1 MVFKP
6 GLPNLIWAGRA
17 CNDRLL
23 VKSEEQV
30 LYFRIMYYFC
40 INNRNNKMMQ
50 VNRFGY
56 YWLDTWVLANVI
68 QLATQDFC
76 MRNLNRTN
84 DPCGRQFDQMTQA
97 ARSVPANIAEGNSRH
112 STSKETEMRLTD
124 VARASLAE
132 LANDYVNWLLLHES
146 IPWSIKSEEHKSVSN
161 IHLDKPTY
169 KDDVQHQ
176 SGIHI
181 LKQKHKFDAWLCS
194 KDSMIEANCLLILC
208 NRLIMMLSKQIEN
221 QLASFREEGGFTEA
235 LSAERL
241 AFRSEQSAQ
250 SNAPVCPKCGKLM
263 IKRVAKKGINAGK
276 EFWSCSSYP
285 NCDGTR
291 DIC

>member
-1 MVFKP
+1 
-6 GLPNLIWAGRA
+6 
-17 CNDRLL
+17 
-23 VKSEEQV
+23 
-30 LYFRIMYYFC
+30 
-40 INNRNNKMMQ
+40 MQ

-132 LANDYVNWLLLHES
+132 LTNDYVNWLLLHEN
-146 IPWSIKSEEHKSVSN
+146 IPWSAKSEEHKSVSN

-181 LKQKHKFDAWLCS
+181 LKQKHKFDTWLCS
-194 KDSMIEANCLLILC
+194 KDSMIEANCLLVLC

-235 LSAERL
+235 LSTERL
-241 AFRSEQSAQ
+241 AFRAEQSAQ
-250 SNAPVCPKCGKLM
+250 SDAPVCPKCGNPM
-263 IKRVAKKGINAGK
+263 IKRVARKGVNAGK

-291 DIC
+291 PV

>member
-1 MVFKP
+1 
-6 GLPNLIWAGRA
+6 
-17 CNDRLL
+17 
-23 VKSEEQV
+23 
-30 LYFRIMYYFC
+30 
-40 INNRNNKMMQ
+40 
-50 VNRFGY
+50 
-56 YWLDTWVLANVI
+56 
-68 QLATQDFC
+68 

-146 IPWSIKSEEHKSVSN
+146 IPWSVKSEEHKSVSN
-161 IHLDKPTY
+161 IPLDKPTY

-181 LKQKHKFDAWLCS
+181 LKQKHKFDTWLCS
-194 KDSMIEANCLLILC
+194 KDSMIEANCLLVLC

-241 AFRSEQSAQ
+241 AFRAEQNVQ
-250 SNAPVCPKCGKLM
+250 SDAPACPKCGKPM
-263 IKRVAKKGINAGK
+263 IKRVAKKGVNAGK

-291 DIC
+291 PV

>member
-1 MVFKP
+1 
-6 GLPNLIWAGRA
+6 
-17 CNDRLL
+17 
-23 VKSEEQV
+23 
-30 LYFRIMYYFC
+30 
-40 INNRNNKMMQ
+40 MQ

-132 LANDYVNWLLLHES
+132 LANDYVNWLLLHDS
-146 IPWSIKSEEHKSVSN
+146 IPWSVKSEEHKSVSN
-161 IHLDKPTY
+161 IPLDKPTY

-181 LKQKHKFDAWLCS
+181 LKQKHKFDIWLCS
-194 KDSMIEANCLLILC
+194 KDSMIEANCLLVLC

-241 AFRSEQSAQ
+241 AFRAEQNVQ
-250 SNAPVCPKCGKLM
+250 SDAPACPKCGKPM
-263 IKRVAKKGINAGK
+263 IKRVAKKGVNAGK

-291 DIC
+291 PV

>member
-1 MVFKP
+1 
-6 GLPNLIWAGRA
+6 
-17 CNDRLL
+17 
-23 VKSEEQV
+23 
-30 LYFRIMYYFC
+30 
-40 INNRNNKMMQ
+40 
-50 VNRFGY
+50 
-56 YWLDTWVLANVI
+56 
-68 QLATQDFC
+68 

-146 IPWSIKSEEHKSVSN
+146 IPWSVKSEEHKSVSN
-161 IHLDKPTY
+161 IPLDKPTY

-181 LKQKHKFDAWLCS
+181 LKQKHKFDTWLCS
-194 KDSMIEANCLLILC
+194 KDSMVEANCILVLC

-221 QLASFREEGGFTEA
+221 QLTSFREEGGFTEA

-241 AFRSEQSAQ
+241 AFRAEQNVQ
-250 SNAPVCPKCGKLM
+250 SDAPACPKCGKPM
-263 IKRVAKKGINAGK
+263 IKRVAKKGVNAGK

-291 DIC
+291 PV